1 MKDHFELGELLWKA
15 RLRFAWGSHADVMIA
30 RDPWPPHRA
39 HPSLTTAHEL
49 AIAEAQALL
58 ADFTL
63 TERKPT

>member
-63 TERKPT
+63 TERKAA